1 MLQAHTF
8 TIAAHGIHQSAS
20 LAKYLPH
27 GMPQH
32 MLTTLSKRRALLFW
46 RRERVTFWRRAMLP
60 PVSSVSL
67 LHSPISLLWI
77 QEKAQFYV
85 VR

>member
-20 LAKYLPH
+20 PAKYLRR
-27 GMPQH
+27 GMSQY
-32 MLTTLSKRRALLFW
+32 MLTTLSKWRVLLFW
-46 RRERVTFWRRAMLP
+46 WRKKATFRRRAVLP

-77 QEKAQFYV
+77 QEKAQFFV
-85 VR
+85 IR